1 MCCRKVVDLWSMQRT
16 QYSCWES
23 VWQVTVI
30 RRNLMLHNKNFQHV
44 IVRTLLT
51 LHLQCKNIH
60 RYTFAYLHAIR
71 VNVPYL
77 DIAKNFLWKCTFYD
91 FSLVSWYGI
100 ITTSGILKILI
111 YAVALVY
118 WLHPLLPAR
127 GITLPVIQSLTDVW
141 CSSTVLVVSMVA
153 VKFLIEVP
161 PTRILN
167 TGRIEKNFLAVQH
180 YLLLVTY
187 MPVNWFFKLSVQV
200 TIYHLFNS
208 VQFKENAN
216 KWDIA
221 ID

>member
-1 MCCRKVVDLWSMQRT
+1 
-16 QYSCWES
+16 
-23 VWQVTVI
+23 
-30 RRNLMLHNKNFQHV
+30 
-44 IVRTLLT
+44 
-51 LHLQCKNIH
+51 
-60 RYTFAYLHAIR
+60 
-71 VNVPYL
+71 
-77 DIAKNFLWKCTFYD
+77 
-91 FSLVSWYGI
+91 
-100 ITTSGILKILI
+100 LKILI

-187 MPVNWFFKLSVQV
+187 MPVN
-200 TIYHLFNS
+200 
-208 VQFKENAN
+208 
-216 KWDIA
+216 
-221 ID
+221 